1 MRLWWGRNPVDLF
14 FRAST
19 FHDGVAER
27 VEFHPFASTQLPFL
41 AAADLAVFKTLFD
54 RPKDWVDIE
63 SMRQA
68 RAIDVAAVAE
78 VVRSLVGDD
87 DRVSLLLALTDAP

>member
-1 MRLWWGRNPVDLF
+1 MVASGRLGR
-14 FRAST
+14 ST
-19 FHDGVAER
+19 DDGDR
-27 VEFHPFASTQLPFL
+27 TFHPFASTQPPFL

-68 RAIDVAAVAE
+68 RAIDVVAVAE

-87 DRVSLLLALTDAP
+87 DRVNRLLALADAP